1 MALKV
6 QIKKKLDKYG
16 IDISFE
22 AEQGCMSILGA
33 SGSGKS
39 MTLKCIAG
47 IENPDE
53 GYISLDGKVL
63 YDSAAGIN
71 LKPQDRKVGYLF
83 QNYALFPNMTV
94 EENIAAG
101 YGCKKIDRN
110 AIEAII
116 YKFGLKG
123 LEKKYPAYL
132 SGGEQQRVALARML
146 IGRPDAILL
155 DEPFSALDY
164 YLKEELQ
171 MELKQILKE
180 FGGIS
185 IMVTHDRDEVYKLSD
200 TLYVIDAGRGIAHGD
215 TKVLFAHPESALTAR
230 LTGCKNIT
238 KAEPLSAYE
247 VKAPAWNMVLN
258 LNENMAPSTFEP
270 KYIGIRAHDFMLEE
284 KVREDAKVN
293 KLEIEILEI
302 SEAPFEW
309 NVVFVKKGTTDR
321 AGKLYWKVSKELIST
336 REKIEETKELYINQE
351 GILLLHA

>member
-1 MALKV
+1 MSLKV
-6 QIKKKLDKYG
+6 QIRKKLDQYRM
-16 IDISFE
+16 DISFE
-22 AEQGCMSILGA
+22 AERGCMGILGA

-39 MTLKCIAG
+39 MALKCIAG

-63 YDSAAGIN
+63 YDSDAGIN
-71 LKPQDRKVGYLF
+71 LKPQDRRVGYLF

-94 EENIAAG
+94 QENIAAG
-101 YGCKKIDRN
+101 FGCKKIDQQ

-116 YKFGLKG
+116 YKCSLMG

-164 YLKEELQ
+164 YLREELQ
-171 MELKQILKE
+171 MELQQILKE
-180 FGGIS
+180 FGGTS
-185 IMVTHDRDEVYKLSD
+185 VMVTHDRDEVYKLSD
-200 TLYVIDAGRGIAHGD
+200 TLYVIDGGRGIAHGE
-215 TKVLFAHPESALTAR
+215 TKALFKDPESEMTAR

-238 KAEPLSAYE
+238 KAERLSAYE
-247 VKAPAWNMVLN
+247 VKAPAWNMTLH
-258 LNENMAPSTFEP
+258 LNENREPLAFETV
-270 KYIGIRAHDFMLEE
+270 YIGIRAHDFIH
-284 KVREDAKVN
+284 KRKIIEDANIN

-309 NVVFVKKGTTDR
+309 NVVFVKKGETDR
-321 AGKLYWKVSKELIST
+321 EGKLYWKVSKELINE
-336 REKIEETKELYINQE
+336 REKIEEIKELYIKQE